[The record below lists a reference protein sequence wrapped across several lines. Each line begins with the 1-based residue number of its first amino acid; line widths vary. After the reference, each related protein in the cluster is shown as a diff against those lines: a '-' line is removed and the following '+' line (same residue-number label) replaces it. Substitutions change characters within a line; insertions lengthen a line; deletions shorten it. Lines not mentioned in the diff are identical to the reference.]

1 MHKNNV
7 SIKLKLRGLCEIFC
21 NCRDY
26 CNKQFEGCKCTD
38 NCLKDCPCFKSGREC
53 DPDIC
58 RHCYYDFNKY
68 NIHKNRVKKIRS
80 LIVKHN
86 LCKNMYITLNLSLK
100 TVLGKSS
107 ICDGLGLFT
116 LEDIEKDEFI
126 CEYTGEIIS
135 RDESDRRSVIK
146 DQIGLN
152 YLFTV
157 SQQYDIDAYRSGN
170 EMR

>member
-1 MHKNNV
+1 
-7 SIKLKLRGLCEIFC
+7 
-21 NCRDY
+21 
-26 CNKQFEGCKCTD
+26 
-38 NCLKDCPCFKSGREC
+38 
-53 DPDIC
+53 
-58 RHCYYDFNKY
+58 
-68 NIHKNRVKKIRS
+68 
-80 LIVKHN
+80 
-86 LCKNMYITLNLSLK
+86 MYITLNLSLK
-100 TVLGKSS
+100 TVLGKSF